1 VIVGYQPGGT
11 IRDARVVLRPDELL
25 PNSFNIS
32 ETVVYRENPD
42 DPKEWVLVKP
52 KHTILPMDSPL
63 LSSPEEVLPDIRDL
77 GETVEEKPFEH
88 VDIIRFNE

>member
-1 VIVGYQPGGT
+1 
-11 IRDARVVLRPDELL
+11 
-25 PNSFNIS
+25 
-32 ETVVYRENPD
+32 
-42 DPKEWVLVKP
+42 LVKP